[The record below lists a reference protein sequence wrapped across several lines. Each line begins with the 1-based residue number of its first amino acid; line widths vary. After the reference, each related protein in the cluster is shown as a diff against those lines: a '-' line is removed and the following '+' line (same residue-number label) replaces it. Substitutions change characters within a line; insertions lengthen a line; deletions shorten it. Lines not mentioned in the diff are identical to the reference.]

1 METWDT
7 WAQVRC
13 DSLDLFQISV
23 DCDITGASAC
33 GQWVITL
40 IGQVY
45 FNFCPYMVLLTV
57 YSATSLTS
65 TKTLKNQKY
74 TTIWKKKEE
83 FLPFPFLILEEVW
96 TLKYCNPFLSLS
108 QSFSAQRNKSRS
120 HHKNCC
126 KLTTH
131 EVCAPFLC
139 LHDVYSDAKS
149 VFCSTIGQ
157 FFKISR
163 RQLLEPVIFY
173 NSWHEEKD
181 RAQNDPD
188 NQFILLQAPS
198 KHGGRN
204 FNYIQK
210 NYAECTQL

>member
-1 METWDT
+1 METWDP

-23 DCDITGASAC
+23 DCDITGASAS
-33 GQWVITL
+33 GEWVITL

-96 TLKYCNPFLSLS
+96 TLKCCNPFLKVFLKVS
-108 QSFSAQRNKSRS
+108 QRSVTKVVHTTKIAVNWRLTRFARLFYVFMTSIVTPRAFFVQRLGNFSK
-120 HHKNCC
+120 
-126 KLTTH
+126 
-131 EVCAPFLC
+131 
-139 LHDVYSDAKS
+139 
-149 VFCSTIGQ
+149 
-157 FFKISR
+157 
-163 RQLLEPVIFY
+163 
-173 NSWHEEKD
+173 
-181 RAQNDPD
+181 
-188 NQFILLQAPS
+188 
-198 KHGGRN
+198 
-204 FNYIQK
+204 
-210 NYAECTQL
+210 